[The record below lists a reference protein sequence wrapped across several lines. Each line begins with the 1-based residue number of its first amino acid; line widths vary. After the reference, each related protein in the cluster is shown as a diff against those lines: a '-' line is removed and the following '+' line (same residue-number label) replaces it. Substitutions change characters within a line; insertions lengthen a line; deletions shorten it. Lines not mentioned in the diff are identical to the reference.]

1 MDFWPTKLTTS
12 KEDIYPMIY
21 QELAYIGDIA
31 IDRELD
37 MFPPNMKN
45 SPVGECLTQNDGGTR
60 EECG

>member
-1 MDFWPTKLTTS
+1 MCLTELRIIKRNMYS
-12 KEDIYPMIY
+12 MMY
-21 QELAYIGDIA
+21 QEMGSMGAMV